1 LARTVAIAGSSADPR
16 RVPPLAQR
24 AERRRLAATA
34 STGEAPASFLG
45 TAFCEEVPRCFY
57 FEVIVELVT
66 PGGKRKRELQI
77 SAD

>member
-24 AERRRLAATA
+24 AERRLAATA

-77 SAD
+77 STD